1 MRLGRGVTL
10 PSGSVVELRHMP
22 FPVEFIAYPMQTKPG
37 WWRIKVMYV
46 GRDRE
51 SNGKTRFWGGS
62 FVDVLRPGGKPPT
75 TRRLATLL
83 RETLKRG
90 LSHEV
95 DECIYVNGRRA
106 FDPHRRGA
114 GR

>member
-62 FVDVLRPGGKPPT
+62 FVCDAFGK
-75 TRRLATLL
+75 
-83 RETLKRG
+83 TLKRAG
-90 LSHEV
+90 KGEEVLIVPVDLSHSDMVREGWRFF
-95 DECIYVNGRRA
+95 YNRR
-106 FDPHRRGA
+106 PEMYKKLVE
-114 GR
+114 